1 MNTNIDIAFGAV
13 SHVQGDTGIGVG
25 SKVLSFVS
33 KEAWTAGR
41 QMINTVSVAAEHESK
56 GESILEECIHTPTL
70 VA

>member
-33 KEAWTAGR
+33 KEA
-41 QMINTVSVAAEHESK
+41 
-56 GESILEECIHTPTL
+56 
-70 VA
+70 